1 MTDRQPKDGP
11 VGAVLVVGGGIGGMQ
26 AALDLADAGIKV
38 YLVEQ
43 DSAIGGHM
51 AQLDKTF
58 PTNDCAMCIMSPKMV
73 DVGRHINIDVL
84 TNTDVLAI
92 DGEAGDLTA
101 TLRTRPR
108 YIDLDKCTGCGDCA
122 EVCPIVLPSRYE
134 EGLATRHAAHRLYP
148 QAIPHAFVIEKQG
161 MAPCRDACPTGQ
173 RAQGYIALIREGRYD
188 EALRVIKEDNPFPAI
203 CGRICNHRCEDACNR
218 GLVDQPVAIASL
230 KRFVTDKMYSQP
242 RTPPDPVPQT
252 RPQRVAIVGAGPAGL
267 TAAQDLV
274 RLGYGVTVFE
284 ALPVAGGMLRVGVP
298 EYRLPAELIQ
308 REVDDIIDL
317 GVELRLNTRVDN
329 LQELIDQGYDSV
341 FLAVGAHEGKKMNI
355 PGADLEGTMISIGF
369 LRDVRLGR
377 EVPLGSRVSVVGG
390 GDVAIDAARTALRLG
405 AEEVTIVYRR
415 SEEEMPCRR
424 EELENAREEG
434 IRFELLTNPVRIMG
448 EGDGRVTGIECI
460 RMELGEPDESG
471 RRRPVPMEGTEHVMP
486 TDNVIFSIGQAAG
499 LSFIPEDSQV
509 NTTTWGTIVVDPE
522 TLACDRQG
530 VFAGGDAVSGTA
542 FVIDAIAH
550 GHRAAASIHRHLS
563 GEVLPPFK
571 PPLPVVSMEPK
582 EAESRMRELALSR
595 QGRLG
600 MPALPVAERRLSFD
614 EVDLGYTDEMAQA
627 EAARCLQCGICSE
640 CLACVYA
647 CQAGAVNHN
656 DLERTTEVRVG
667 AVILAPGFQA
677 YDASLSEEYGLGRF
691 PNVVTSLQFERLLSA
706 SGPTEGHV
714 KRPSDGERPRKIA
727 FLQCVGSRD
736 QSHDYCSSVC
746 CMYATKEAIMACE
759 HEPDTEIH
767 VFMMD
772 MRAFGKGYLD
782 YYRQAQEHYG
792 IKYTYCRISTLKE
805 DPTSKNLS
813 VRYYTD
819 DGTLHEEGFDLV
831 VLSVGMEMSP
841 QVKDL
846 GQRLGI
852 ELDEYGFCHT
862 GAFRPLESSRAGIFA
877 CGPFVEPKDIPETVV
892 EASAAASQAES
903 ILAEARATLTSERE
917 YPPERDVSEE
927 EPRIGVFVCHCG
939 SNIGGFL
946 DVPGV
951 AEHARTLP
959 HVVHAEDNLYT
970 CSQDSVQI
978 IKERIAE
985 HALNRVVVASCT
997 PHTHE
1002 AMFQDTI
1009 RQAGLNEHLFEMAN
1023 IRNQCSWVHSHDW
1036 EKATKKAK
1044 QIVAMSVA
1052 RAALLQP
1059 LQKVDLELHHSALVI
1074 GGGVAGMNA
1083 AVSLAE
1089 QGFPVHLVERS
1100 EHLGGNLRHV
1110 YYTLDEMDP
1119 QAYLRDLIRRVE
1131 GNDLITVYKGAELA
1145 EISGFVG
1152 NFSSVIRASD
1162 GETLVEHGV
1171 VIVATGG
1178 QEYRGDEYLYGQDE
1192 RVVTQQ
1198 EFEQLAA
1205 SDPESVARLR
1215 NVVMI
1220 LCVGPGTKYCS
1231 RICCS
1236 GAVKNALK
1244 IKELTPGAS
1253 VQVLHR
1259 DIRTYGF
1266 QERDYR
1272 RALEQ
1277 GVIFTRFDDSRMP
1290 RVTANDELEVHFWEP
1305 ALGEEITVNPDLV
1318 VLNTG
1323 LVAAEGSAELAS
1335 RLKVPCGPH
1344 GFFLE
1349 AHIKLRP
1356 VDFVTEGM
1364 FVAGAA
1370 HYPKFLKESIVQAQ
1384 AAAARAS
1391 TILSQDYLRAGG
1403 VVAVVEPEKCTAC
1416 LTCVRVCP
1424 YHVPRIDT
1432 SLQGAGGILG
1442 AANIEIAA
1450 CQGCGICAAE
1460 CPAGA
1465 IRLMHY
1471 RDEQVMAEEE
1481 ALFARQPQL
1490 V

>member
-1 MTDRQPKDGP
+1 MTDQQPKGGP

-26 AALDLADAGIKV
+26 SALDLANAGIKV

-43 DSAIGGHM
+43 ESAIGGHM

-92 DGEAGDLTA
+92 DGDAGDLTA

-122 EVCPIVLPSRYE
+122 QACPIVLPSKYE

-148 QAIPHAFVIEKQG
+148 QAIPHAFAIEKQG

-203 CGRICNHRCEDACNR
+203 CGRICNHRCEEACNR

-230 KRFVTDKMYSQP
+230 KRFVTDKMYSKP
-242 RTPPDPVPQT
+242 RTPPDPAPQT

-329 LQELIDQGYDSV
+329 LQELIDEGYDSI

-355 PGADLEGTMISIGF
+355 PGADLQGTMISIGF

-377 EVPLGSRVSVVGG
+377 EVPLGSKVSVIGG

-424 EELENAREEG
+424 EELESAREEG
-434 IRFELLTNPVRIMG
+434 IRFELLTNPVRIIG
-448 EGDGRVTGIECI
+448 EGDGRVTAMECI

-471 RRRPVPMEGTEHVMP
+471 RRRPVPIEGTEHVMS

-509 NTTTWGTIVVDPE
+509 STTTWGTIVVDPE
-522 TLACDRQG
+522 TLACDRPG
-530 VFAGGDAVSGTA
+530 VFAGGDAISGTA
-542 FVIDAIAH
+542 FVIDAIAD

-563 GEVLPPFK
+563 GDVLPPFK
-571 PPLPVVSMEPK
+571 PQLPVVGMEPE
-582 EAESRMRELALSR
+582 EAESRMRELEFSR

-600 MPALPVAERRLSFD
+600 MLALPVAERRLSFE
-614 EVDLGYTDEMAQA
+614 EVELGYTDEMAQA
-627 EAARCLQCGICSE
+627 EAARCLQCGVCSE

-647 CQAGAVNHN
+647 CQAGAINHN
-656 DLERTTEVRVG
+656 DLEETREVNVG
-667 AVILAPGFQA
+667 AVLLVPGFQA
-677 YDASLSEEYGLGRF
+677 YDARLSQEFGLGRYA
-691 PNVVTSLQFERLLSA
+691 NVVTSLQFERLLSA

-727 FLQCVGSRD
+727 FVQCVGSRD
-736 QSHDYCSSVC
+736 ENHDYCSAVC

-759 HEPDTEIH
+759 HEPDTECTI
-767 VFMMD
+767 FMID
-772 MRAFGKGYLD
+772 MRAFSKGYED
-782 YYRQAQEHYG
+782 YYRQAREKYG
-792 IKYTYCRISTLKE
+792 IRYLRVRVPPLRE
-805 DPTSKNLS
+805 DPTTRD
-813 VRYYTD
+813 VVFRYETETGQYV
-819 DGTLHEEGFDLV
+819 EESFDLA
-831 VLSVGMEMSP
+831 VLSVGMEIAP
-841 QVKDL
+841 EIRQWAE
-846 GQRLGI
+846 RLAI
-852 ELDEYGFCHT
+852 ELDQDGFVEHNP
-862 GAFRPLESSRAGIFA
+862 FQPLETSRGGVFVA
-877 CGPFVEPKDIPETVV
+877 GPFGGPKDIPETVV
-892 EASAAASQAES
+892 EASGAAAKAERLLS
-903 ILAEARATLTSERE
+903 EARGTLTLEKE
-917 YPPERDVSEE
+917 YPPERDVEEE

-946 DVPGV
+946 DVPSV
-951 AEHARTLP
+951 ADYSKSLP
-959 HVVHAEDNLYT
+959 YVVHAEDNLYT
-970 CSQDSVQI
+970 CSQDSVEI

-985 HALNRVVVASCT
+985 HNLNRVVVASCT

-1002 AMFQDTI
+1002 PMFQDTI

-1023 IRNQCSWVHSHDW
+1023 IRNQCSWVHSNDP
-1036 EKATKKAK
+1036 ERATQKAK
-1044 QIVAMSVA
+1044 ELVRMSVA
-1052 RAALLQP
+1052 RAAFLRP
-1059 LQKVDLELHHSALVI
+1059 LHSVDMSLDRSALVI

-1083 AVSLAE
+1083 ALSLAG
-1089 QGFPVHLVERS
+1089 QGFPVHLIERTG
-1100 EHLGGNLRHV
+1100 HLGGNLRHV
-1110 YYTLDEMDP
+1110 HYTLDGGDP
-1119 QAYLRDLIRRVE
+1119 QAYLKALIAQVE
-1131 GNDLITVYKGAELA
+1131 AQDLITVHTDTELRDT
-1145 EISGFVG
+1145 SGFVG
-1152 NFSSVIRASD
+1152 NFSSRLREGAEEITVS
-1162 GETLVEHGV
+1162 HGV
-1171 VIVATGG
+1171 IVVATGG
-1178 QEYRGDEYLYGQDE
+1178 REYQGNEYLYGEDE
-1192 RVVTQQ
+1192 RVVTQR
-1198 EFEQLAA
+1198 ELESRIAA
-1205 SDPESVARLR
+1205 DADYVTKTRS
-1215 NVVMI
+1215 VVMI
-1220 LCVGPGTKYCS
+1220 QCVGPADRYCS

-1236 GAVKNALK
+1236 VAVKNALK
-1244 IKELTPGAS
+1244 IKELNPSTE
-1253 VQVLHR
+1253 VYVLYR
-1259 DIRTYGF
+1259 DMRTFGLY
-1266 QERDYR
+1266 ERYYTEAR
-1272 RALEQ
+1272 Q
-1277 GVIFTRFDDSRMP
+1277 KG
-1290 RVTANDELEVHFWEP
+1290 VHFIHYDRERPPEVRRDNGLQVSVHAPLLNMDLTLP
-1305 ALGEEITVNPDLV
+1305 ADLV
-1318 VLNTG
+1318 VLSTG
-1323 LVAAEGSAELAS
+1323 LLPAEGAEQLAS
-1335 RLKVPCGPH
+1335 TLKVPVDLD

-1356 VDFVTEGM
+1356 VDFVTEGI

-1370 HYPKFLKESIVQAQ
+1370 HYPKFLEECIVQAQ
-1384 AAAARAS
+1384 AATARAA
-1391 TILSQDYLRAGG
+1391 TILSQDSMHVGG

-1424 YHVPRIDT
+1424 YHVPVVDPA
-1432 SLQGAGGILG
+1432 LVGAGGILG
-1442 AANIEIAA
+1442 AARIEVAA

-1465 IRLMHY
+1465 IQLMHY
-1471 RDEQVMAEEE
+1471 RDEQVIAEEE
-1481 ALFARQPQL
+1481 ALLARQPEL